1 MAEDRGP
8 ADDVVTRPVQQCI
21 RKFLGAANR
30 VSIFEHG
37 RYTGMGLLR
46 FARIPLE
53 QADNN
58 PVMSVAAFLA
68 EVVGPGLA
76 AEAAKTALHEVTDD
90 GASDTY
96 QD

>member
-1 MAEDRGP
+1 
-8 ADDVVTRPVQQCI
+8 
-21 RKFLGAANR
+21 
-30 VSIFEHG
+30 
-37 RYTGMGLLR
+37 
-46 FARIPLE
+46 
-53 QADNN
+53 
-58 PVMSVAAFLA
+58 MSVVAFLA

>member
-8 ADDVVTRPVQQCI
+8 AEDVVTRPVQQCI

-30 VSIFEHG
+30 GCIFEHG
-37 RYTGMGLLR
+37 RYTGMGLWR

-53 QADNN
+53 QADN
-58 PVMSVAAFLA
+58 PVMSVVAFLA